1 VADPAKLSAL
11 LAHLERLGS
20 VLVCYSGGV
29 DSALVLAAA
38 HRALGSRAI
47 GMTAVSPSLA
57 AAELDDARFI
67 AAQIGA
73 DHRLVDS
80 SEIDDPSYQ
89 ANGPDRC
96 FHCKSELYRIAAAK
110 RVEWGL
116 AHVLNGTNVD
126 DLGDYRPGL
135 EAASNAG
142 VRSPLVE
149 LAFDKADVRACAQA
163 LGLEVW
169 DKPAAACLS
178 SRLPFG
184 TRVTRERLVRI
195 GGLEAA
201 LRGLGFKRVRVRYHA
216 IPSAGPGGDES
227 EQAIARIELD
237 ASEIARAAS
246 EGVRDALVRA
256 GREHGFLYVTL
267 DLGGYRMG
275 SHNEVLAGRS
285 LPVVRS

>member
-1 VADPAKLSAL
+1 
-11 LAHLERLGS
+11 
-20 VLVCYSGGV
+20 
-29 DSALVLAAA
+29 
-38 HRALGSRAI
+38 
-47 GMTAVSPSLA
+47 M
-57 AAELDDARFI
+57 
-67 AAQIGA
+67 
-73 DHRLVDS
+73 VDS

-110 RVEWGL
+110 QVEWGL
-116 AHVLNGTNVD
+116 AHVVKGTNRD

-135 EAASNAG
+135 EAASRAG
-142 VRSPLVE
+142 VESPLVE
-149 LAFDKADVRACAQA
+149 LGFTKTDVRACAQA

-184 TRVTRERLVRI
+184 TRVTRERLTRI

-201 LRGLGFKRVRVRYHA
+201 LRQLGFKRVRVRYHA
-216 IPSAGPGGDES
+216 IGDAGGAESASP
-227 EQAIARIELD
+227 EQAIARIEVD

-246 EGVRDALVRA
+246 ETVRDALVRA
-256 GREHGFLYVTL
+256 GKEHGFLYVTL

-275 SHNEVLAGRS
+275 SHNEVLASRS
-285 LPVVRS
+285 LPIVRS

>member
-1 VADPAKLSAL
+1 MTSDAK
-11 LAHLERLGS
+11 LERLLEHLRGLES

-38 HRALGSRAI
+38 HKALGPKAI

-57 AAELDDARFI
+57 PHELDDARFI

-73 DHRLVDS
+73 DHRLVES
-80 SEIDDPSYQ
+80 NEIDDPSYQ

-96 FHCKSELYRIAAAK
+96 FHCKSELYRIADAK
-110 RVEWGL
+110 KVEWKL
-116 AHVLNGTNVD
+116 AAVVNGTNTD

-135 EAASNAG
+135 EAASRAS

-149 LAFDKADVRACAQA
+149 LGYTKADVRACAQA

-184 TRVTRERLVRI
+184 TRVTRERLARV
-195 GGLEAA
+195 GALEAD
-201 LRGLGFKRVRVRYHA
+201 LRALGFRRVRVRYHELA
-216 IPSAGPGGDES
+216 NA

-237 ASEIARAAS
+237 EAELQRAAS
-246 EGVRDALVRA
+246 VEVRSEIVRA
-256 GREHGFLYVTL
+256 GKQHGFLYVTL

-275 SHNEVLAGRS
+275 SHNEALAKPGTRS